1 MYQLGIDIGSTT
13 IKMALVAF
21 DNRCATVDTAPL
33 NRQATDASALP
44 TGCTSLAPVGDPD
57 EGPQVIATAYERHNA
72 SPSVVGS
79 KMLKKMLA
87 SVVESQKS
95 KDRPSDSKLKGEEKI
110 SIAITG
116 SVGMGYAARL
126 GVPFVQEV
134 IAAAEVVKQMYPEV
148 HTLVD
153 IGGEDSKMIFFE
165 RGRVPDMR
173 MNGNCAGGTG
183 AFIDQT
189 ATLLGVDVTEINGL
203 AAKAEHVYPIASR
216 CGVFSKTDIQNL
228 ISRSVSKEDIAAS
241 MLNAVSL
248 QVVSALARGTEILPK
263 VLLCGG
269 PFAYIPELRKAIVK
283 NLKPTNPT
291 QTLPSREGEK
301 SKDESQ
307 KSKDRPSDSKPN
319 IADFIIV
326 PEHSQFVPAIGTA
339 LAFGKKIA
347 KGYTAPLNS
356 QSNSASALPTGRA
369 ALASVVG
376 PIFTIEEAMRLFDDK
391 GEWTNGEMANTLP
404 PLFRSEEE
412 YQEWLRTKDRGT
424 MYEGCTKEA
433 ERTKAG
439 RYFLGVDSGS
449 TTTKIVL
456 LDAEGKLVY
465 KDYCYNN
472 GNSYDAFLGALQRMH
487 EALGDDVEIAGS
499 CSTGYGEQLL
509 KTAFRLDYGIVETM
523 AHFTAAKAM
532 LPEVSFVLDIGG
544 QDMKAI
550 FVENGSIRRIEI
562 NEACSSGCGSFI
574 MTFAR
579 QLGYEAG
586 EFAKMATL
594 AQHPYDLGTRCTV
607 FMNSKVKQAMRE
619 GAKIDDIAAGF
630 SYSVIKNCLYKV
642 MKLQSFDEMGDH
654 IMVQGG
660 TFRNHSVVR
669 ALELL
674 TGKDVQFSPIP
685 ELMGAYGCALYAKKR
700 RDLEEH

>member
-13 IKMALVAF
+13 IKMALLDVQG
-21 DNRCATVDTAPL
+21 DDV
-33 NRQATDASALP
+33 Q
-44 TGCTSLAPVGDPD
+44 CTK
-57 EGPQVIATAYERHNA
+57 EVIATAYERHNA
-72 SPSVVGS
+72 APAVVGS

-87 SVVESQKS
+87 SVESQKS
-95 KDRPSDSKLKGEEKI
+95 KDRPSDSKLKGEEKV
-110 SIAITG
+110 SVAITG
-116 SVGMGYAARL
+116 SVGMGYATRL

-165 RGRVPDMR
+165 PGRVPDMR

-241 MLNAVSL
+241 MLNAVSM

-269 PFAYIPELRKAIVK
+269 PFAYIPELRKHLQKAMGVGEENIV
-283 NLKPTNPT
+283 
-291 QTLPSREGEK
+291 LP
-301 SKDESQ
+301 Q
-307 KSKDRPSDSKPN
+307 Y
-319 IADFIIV
+319 
-326 PEHSQFVPAIGTA
+326 SQFVPAIGTA
-339 LAFGKKIA
+339 LLSTKDGCTM
-347 KGYTAPLNS
+347 YD
-356 QSNSASALPTGRA
+356 
-369 ALASVVG
+369 
-376 PIFTIEEAMRLFDDK
+376 FTHARTLFDNTDDR
-391 GEWTNGEMANTLP
+391 TADLTHTLP

-412 YQEWLRTKDRGT
+412 YQEWLRNKHLTPTLSQGEGASPLGGEGLCPIERPEDGHRT
-424 MYEGCTKEA
+424 M
-433 ERTKAG
+433 G
-439 RYFLGVDSGS
+439 REVRFFLGVDSGS

-456 LDAEGKLVY
+456 LDDEGKLVY

-472 GNSYDAFLGALQRMH
+472 GNTYDAFLGALQRMH
-487 EALGDDVEIAGS
+487 ETLGDDIEIAGS

-574 MTFAR
+574 MTFAK
-579 QLGYEAG
+579 QLGYEVG

-619 GAKIDDIAAGF
+619 GAKIEDIAAGF

-642 MKLQSFDEMGDH
+642 MKLQSFDELGDH

-685 ELMGAYGCALYAKKR
+685 ELMGAYGCALYALR
-700 RDLEEH
+700 ASNR

>member
-1 MYQLGIDIGSTT
+1 MFAHVLKKEYFCIIFNRVIKGMYQLGIDIGSTT
-13 IKMALVAF
+13 IKMAL
-21 DNRCATVDTAPL
+21 L
-33 NRQATDASALP
+33 
-44 TGCTSLAPVGDPD
+44 CTKDGYTMY
-57 EGPQVIATAYERHNA
+57 EGSTKDIQSTKVIATAYERHNA
-72 SPSVVGS
+72 APAVVG
-79 KMLKKMLA
+79 KEMLKRMLA
-87 SVVESQKS
+87 SVESQKS
-95 KDRPSDSKLKGEEKI
+95 KDRPSDSKLKGEEKV

-116 SVGMGYAARL
+116 SVGMGYAQRL

-134 IAAAEVVKQMYPEV
+134 IAAAEVVKQFYPEV

-165 RGRVPDMR
+165 PGRVPDMR

-203 AAKAEHVYPIASR
+203 AEKASHIYPIASR

-241 MLNAVSL
+241 MLNAVSM

-269 PFAYIPELRKAIVK
+269 PFAYIPELRKHLQKAMFSSV
-283 NLKPTNPT
+283 
-291 QTLPSREGEK
+291 
-301 SKDESQ
+301 ESQ

-339 LAFGKKIA
+339 LLSTKDGCTMYDLSHAR
-347 KGYTAPLNS
+347 T
-356 QSNSASALPTGRA
+356 
-369 ALASVVG
+369 
-376 PIFTIEEAMRLFDDK
+376 LFDNTADK
-391 GEWTNGEMANTLP
+391 TADLTHTLP
-404 PLFRSEEE
+404 PLFGSEEE
-412 YQEWLRTKDRGT
+412 YQEWLKSKNLTPTLSPG
-424 MYEGCTKEA
+424 EGASPLGGDGKEV
-433 ERTKAG
+433 
-439 RYFLGVDSGS
+439 RYFLGADSGS

-456 LDAEGKLVY
+456 LDEEGRLAY
-465 KDYCYNN
+465 KDYSYNN
-472 GNSYDAFLGALQRMH
+472 GNSYNAFLAALQRMH
-487 EALGDDVEIAGS
+487 ETLGCDVEIAGS

-509 KTAFRLDYGIVETM
+509 KTAFSLDYGIVETM

-532 LPEVSFVLDIGG
+532 MPEVSFILDIGG

-550 FVENGSIRRIEI
+550 FVENGSIQRIEI

-574 MTFAR
+574 MTFAK
-579 QLGYEAG
+579 QLGYEVSD
-586 EFAKMATL
+586 FARMATL

-619 GAKIDDIAAGF
+619 GAQIDDIAAGF

-642 MKLQSFDEMGDH
+642 LKLQSFDQMGEH

-669 ALELL
+669 ALEVL

-685 ELMGAYGCALYAKKR
+685 ELMGAYGCALYALR
-700 RDLEEH
+700 RKGGTL

>member
-13 IKMALVAF
+13 IKMALLKVQS
-21 DNRCATVDTAPL
+21 DQGQGTKD
-33 NRQATDASALP
+33 
-44 TGCTSLAPVGDPD
+44 
-57 EGPQVIATAYERHNA
+57 VIATAYERHNA
-72 SPSVVGS
+72 APAVVGRE
-79 KMLKKMLA
+79 MLKRMLA
-87 SVVESQKS
+87 SVGSQKS
-95 KDRPSDSKLKGEEKI
+95 KDRPSDSKFNGEETV

-116 SVGMGYAARL
+116 SVGMGYAQRL

-134 IAAAEVVKQMYPEV
+134 IAAAEVVKQFYPEV

-165 RGRVPDMR
+165 PGRVPDMR

-189 ATLLGVDVTEINGL
+189 ATLLGIDVTEINAL
-203 AAKAEHVYPIASR
+203 AERSEHLYPIASR

-241 MLNAVSL
+241 MLNAVSM

-269 PFAYIPELRKAIVK
+269 PFAYIPTLRKQLQAAMGVSEEEIV
-283 NLKPTNPT
+283 
-291 QTLPSREGEK
+291 
-301 SKDESQ
+301 
-307 KSKDRPSDSKPN
+307 
-319 IADFIIV
+319 V

-339 LAFGKKIA
+339 LLST
-347 KGYTAPLNS
+347 KG
-356 QSNSASALPTGRA
+356 QSTKYNLSLSCT
-369 ALASVVG
+369 
-376 PIFTIEEAMRLFDDK
+376 LFDNTDDK
-391 GEWTNGEMANTLP
+391 TADLTHTLP

-412 YQEWLRTKDRGT
+412 YEEWV
-424 MYEGCTKEA
+424 KEKSSINFKLSNFSQLS
-433 ERTKAG
+433 TLNSQLF
-439 RYFLGVDSGS
+439 FLGVDSGS

-456 LDAEGKLVY
+456 LDEEGRLAY
-465 KDYCYNN
+465 KDYSYNN
-472 GNSYDAFLGALQRMH
+472 GNSYNAFLSALQRMH
-487 EALGDDVEIAGS
+487 GTLGDDIEIAGS

-532 LPEVSFVLDIGG
+532 MPEVSFILDIGG

-574 MTFAR
+574 MTFAK
-579 QLGYEAG
+579 QLGYEVSD
-586 EFAKMATL
+586 FARMATL

-619 GAKIDDIAAGF
+619 GAKIEDIAAGF

-642 MKLQSFDEMGDH
+642 LKLQSFDQLGEH

-674 TGKDVQFSPIP
+674 TGKEVQFSPIP
-685 ELMGAYGCALYAKKR
+685 ELMGAYGCALYALR
-700 RDLEEH
+700 ALNR

>member
-1 MYQLGIDIGSTT
+1 MFAHVLKKEYFCIIFNRVIKGMYQLGIDIGSTT
-13 IKMALVAF
+13 IKMALV
-21 DNRCATVDTAPL
+21 NLSP
-33 NRQATDASALP
+33 
-44 TGCTSLAPVGDPD
+44 SLSSR
-57 EGPQVIATAYERHNA
+57 EGEQKAVIVATAYERHNA
-72 SPSVVGS
+72 APAVVG
-79 KMLKKMLA
+79 KEMLKKMLA
-87 SVVESQKS
+87 SVESQKS
-95 KDRPSDSKLKGEEKI
+95 KDRPSDSKLKGEEKV
-110 SIAITG
+110 SVAITG
-116 SVGMGYAARL
+116 SVGMGYAQRL

-134 IAAAEVVKQMYPEV
+134 IAAAEVVKQFYPEV

-165 RGRVPDMR
+165 PGRVPDMR

-203 AAKAEHVYPIASR
+203 AEKASHIYPIASR

-241 MLNAVSL
+241 MLNAVSM

-269 PFAYIPELRKAIVK
+269 PFAYIPELRKAIAK
-283 NLKPTNPT
+283 NLSPALST
-291 QTLPSREGEK
+291 REGEK
-301 SKDESQ
+301 VQ
-307 KSKDRPSDSKPN
+307 PN
-319 IADFIIV
+319 EDFCIV

-339 LAFGKKIA
+339 LLSTKDGCTM
-347 KGYTAPLNS
+347 YD
-356 QSNSASALPTGRA
+356 
-369 ALASVVG
+369 
-376 PIFTIEEAMRLFDDK
+376 FTHARTLFDNTADK
-391 GEWTNGEMANTLP
+391 TADLTHTLP
-404 PLFRSEEE
+404 PLFGSEEE
-412 YQEWLRTKDRGT
+412 YQEWLKSKNLTPTLSPG
-424 MYEGCTKEA
+424 EGASPLSGDGKEV
-433 ERTKAG
+433 RF
-439 RYFLGVDSGS
+439 FLGVDSGS

-456 LDAEGKLVY
+456 LDEEGRLAY
-465 KDYCYNN
+465 KDYSYNN
-472 GNSYDAFLGALQRMH
+472 GNSYNAFLGALQRMH
-487 EALGDDVEIAGS
+487 ETLGCDVEIAGS

-509 KTAFRLDYGIVETM
+509 KTAFSLDYGIVETM

-532 LPEVSFVLDIGG
+532 MPEVSFILDIGG

-550 FVENGSIRRIEI
+550 FVENGSIQRIEI

-574 MTFAR
+574 MTFAK
-579 QLGYEAG
+579 QLGYEVSD
-586 EFAKMATL
+586 FARMATL

-619 GAKIDDIAAGF
+619 GAQIDDIAAGF

-642 MKLQSFDEMGDH
+642 LKLQSFDQMGEH

-669 ALELL
+669 ALEVL

-685 ELMGAYGCALYAKKR
+685 ELMGAYGCALYALR
-700 RDLEEH
+700 RKGGTL